1 MEPLGTIWN
10 YLERPKGNWNSR
22 RLLERAKRIWNAPGS
37 GTPALRLLERRAAP
51 YPYSKMCEL
60 CELCELFV
68 KNPTA
73 LAMGLASLINIY
85 VCEIVYLFQDQTFYL
100 AAIVGEEAIGIPC
113 DYSSNAVS
121 NPS

>member
-1 MEPLGTIWN
+1 M
-10 YLERPKGNWNSR
+10 
-22 RLLERAKRIWNAPGS
+22 
-37 GTPALRLLERRAAP
+37 
-51 YPYSKMCEL
+51 

-85 VCEIVYLFQDQTFYL
+85 VCEIVYLFQDQTKNMGCNSTRNYSPYYVQLVQLLFYL
-100 AAIVGEEAIGIPC
+100 AAIAGEEAIGITC